1 MRLKFCYIFLL
12 LSCAIWKVEAAKY
25 LFLVAGQSN
34 SVGKGNASLAPA
46 IMPGVAYEYVYQTDS
61 LRPLIDPVGANELDF
76 ESASSGS
83 AWPAFADTFYQLTGD
98 TIVLVPASRGG
109 SSCHEK
115 AELDNYGTWAVS
127 GRLFNNALRKVE
139 AAMKKTGLPLS
150 GIIWLQGERD
160 ANAINSGKLAQA
172 AYERSLKE
180 LIVRFR
186 TAMHASTPFFIVKT
200 GYYNNHPRL
209 GFDQVRVSQ
218 DHVAKQMDSVYIAF
232 EGTNLF
238 IDSGLMTDEIHYN
251 QEGLNKVGDSLAF
264 KVANKLGIAEQNL
277 PKTGALQIKGIDE
290 FKLRKGAANF
300 FKKARERKKL
310 RVGYIGGSI
319 TQADKGY
326 RKQTTELL
334 KVLLPNNELVELTAG
349 IPGTDADLGACRVA
363 DQLLSKQP
371 DLVFIEFAANGGF
384 PQGMEGIIRQIKKT
398 DPQIDICLI
407 YAATVGQLKA
417 YQEGTILT
425 HIAKI
430 EQLADHYQLP
440 SVHMAL
446 YPAWMVQQEKL
457 IAKGDA
463 GNKLGK
469 PIFTEDG
476 VHPLPIGGNLYAAA
490 IVRMFRAALELFLSG
505 KEAAPDL
512 PSALYVDNWE
522 QAQWISPQ
530 EGAIFSDDWKEIPTT
545 GKLQQ
550 FGVWFPTVMT
560 ADQAGASC
568 TIRFEGDAVGLFDI
582 GGPEVGQLK
591 VTLDGREVQLLVDK
605 GVRYNVVSEGQ
616 AVLNR
621 FNINC
626 NNRYR
631 GQFFMLQTSLGK
643 HEVTFS
649 IDKIISDKRE
659 ILGADQLDDIT
670 AHPEKYAHAQIY
682 IGKILVKGDILDEP
696 SMLKI
701 AFPSHRTM

>member
-1 MRLKFCYIFLL
+1 MKLKFCYIFLL
-12 LSCAIWKVEAAKY
+12 LSCAIWKVQAAKR

-34 SVGKGNASLAPA
+34 SAGKGDASLTPA
-46 IMPGVAYEYVYQTDS
+46 VIPGTAYEYVYRSDS
-61 LRPLIDPVGANELDF
+61 LKPIIDPVGTNELDF
-76 ESASSGS
+76 EPAAMGS
-83 AWPAFADTFYQLTGD
+83 AWPAFVHTFYELTGD
-98 TIVLVPASRGG
+98 TLILVPAARGG

-115 AELDNYGTWAVS
+115 AELGNYGTWALS

-160 ANAINSGKLAQA
+160 ANAMNNGKLGQA
-172 AYERSLKE
+172 EYERNLKE
-180 LIVRFR
+180 LVMRFR
-186 TAMHASTPFFIVKT
+186 TALHSKTPFFIVKT
-200 GYYNNHPRL
+200 GYYNNHPRM
-209 GFDQVRVSQ
+209 GFDQVRAGQ
-218 DHVAKQMDSVYIAF
+218 DHVAKQMDSVYIVF

-238 IDSGLMTDEIHYN
+238 INSGLMTDEIHYN

-264 KVANKLGIAEQNL
+264 KVANKLDI
-277 PKTGALQIKGIDE
+277 PKRELLKLGALQIKGIDE
-290 FKLRKGAANF
+290 FKLRKGTVNF
-300 FKKARERKKL
+300 FKKARERKKI

-334 KVLLPNNELVELTAG
+334 KALLPNNELVELAAG

-398 DPQIDICLI
+398 DPKIDICLV

-457 IAKGDA
+457 IAKENA
-463 GNKLGK
+463 ENNVGK

-476 VHPLPIGGNLYAAA
+476 VHPLTSGGNLYAAA
-490 IVRMFRAALELFLSG
+490 IARMFHAALELFASG
-505 KEAAPDL
+505 KEALPDL
-512 PSALYVDNWE
+512 PSAMYVDNWE
-522 QAQWISPQ
+522 QAQWVNPQ
-530 EGAIFSDDWKEIPTT
+530 EGAIFSDGWKEVPTT
-545 GKLQQ
+545 GRLQQ

-560 ADQAGASC
+560 ADKAGASC

-591 VTLDGREVQLLVDK
+591 VMLDGREVQILVDK
-605 GVRYNVVSEGQ
+605 GARYHVVPEGLN
-616 AVLNR
+616 AINR

-631 GQFFMLQTSLGK
+631 GQFFMLQTVPGK

-649 IDKIISDKRE
+649 IDKIIPDKRA
-659 ILGADQLDDIT
+659 ILGADQLNDIT
-670 AHPEKYAHAQIY
+670 EHPEKYAHAQIY
-682 IGKILVKGDILDEP
+682 IGKILVKGAILHEE
-696 SMLKI
+696 
-701 AFPSHRTM
+701 